1 MEPVYVPYQQIG
13 EVPTKAVISHIP
25 PLDLSDFTE
34 NELKMLSLLT
44 EACDM
49 MNILYWDLGD
59 KNMHLLVE
67 VLRKMELVEGISAE
81 EKSIIHN
88 YYLQLL
94 IQNSPYSEL
103 PTKNHQMKIPK
114 KRASE
119 IMSLFLHYSVRLS
132 LIFL

>member
-1 MEPVYVPYQQIG
+1 MEPKYIPFQQIG
-13 EVPTKAVISHIP
+13 EHPSKSIISRIP

-34 NELKMLSLLT
+34 NELKMLSLLV

-67 VLRKMELVEGISAE
+67 VLQKMELAPGLSVE

-88 YYLQLL
+88 YYL
-94 IQNSPYSEL
+94 
-103 PTKNHQMKIPK
+103 
-114 KRASE
+114 
-119 IMSLFLHYSVRLS
+119 
-132 LIFL
+132 